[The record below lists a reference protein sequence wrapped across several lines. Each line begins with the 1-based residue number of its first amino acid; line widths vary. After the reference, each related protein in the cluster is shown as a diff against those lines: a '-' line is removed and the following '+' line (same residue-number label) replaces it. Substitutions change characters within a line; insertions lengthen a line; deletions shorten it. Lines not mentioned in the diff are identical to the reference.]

1 MTAADFLVEIGTEEL
16 PPKSLRGLMDAF
28 AAELEREIDE
38 ARLTHGKVCAFASPR
53 RLAVRIDNL
62 AGTQP
67 DRIVEQKGPPL
78 SVAFDAS
85 GKPKAP
91 ALAFASKCG
100 VDVTA
105 LGRTRSD
112 KGEWLSYEAREA
124 GRATAELLPELL
136 QKVLNRLPAP
146 RRMRWGA
153 GEAEF
158 VRPVHW
164 VVLLHGD
171 AVIDAEILGIRSGRQ
186 TRGHRFHADRSID
199 VPKPSAYLEVLEAQG
214 RVIADFER
222 RRAMVSNGVASAA
235 ARAGGKIIGSEDLYD
250 EVAALVEWPVPLVGT
265 FDEAYLTLP
274 RETVI
279 STLTSHQR
287 YFPVADDNGRLL
299 PHFVTVANL
308 ESREP
313 DRVRD
318 GNERVVRPRL
328 ADAAFF
334 WDNDRRTPLADRRA
348 RIADVVFQQGLGTL
362 ADKSARVA
370 ALAVHLANEA
380 GVPAE
385 PVRRAAELS
394 KCDLVTGM
402 VGEFPELQGIMGRYY
417 ALADGEDE
425 AVANAIGEHY
435 QPRFAGDTLPTG
447 PEGRILAIADRLDTI
462 TGAFA
467 IGKKPSGNRDPFALR
482 RAALGVVR
490 LLIESAIDIDLKAAI
505 RIAVEAQPVPQ
516 ADADVLAAEVYAF
529 IAERLRSYIF
539 DRDAR
544 LAAETFD
551 AVLARQPTSLV
562 DFAARLDAVQAFV
575 ALDEAASL
583 AAANKRIGN
592 ILRKSADENGPGRG
606 DAVDDGLFAD
616 AAEVELHRSLASAAE
631 EVAPLLEERDYTRAL
646 RRLARLKRPID
657 SFFDDVLVMADDE
670 RLRANRLA
678 LLGDVRA
685 LFLRVA
691 DISRLAID

>member
-1 MTAADFLVEIGTEEL
+1 MNSADFLVEIGTEEL
-16 PPKSLRGLMDAF
+16 PPKSLRGLMDAL
-28 AAELEREIDE
+28 ATGLEREIDN
-38 ARLTHGKVCAFASPR
+38 ARLTHGKVSAYASPR
-53 RLAVRIDNL
+53 RLAVRIDSL

-78 SVAFDAS
+78 SVAFDTN
-85 GKPKAP
+85 GKPQAP

-124 GRATAELLPELL
+124 GRATPELLPELL
-136 QKVLNRLPAP
+136 QKVLGRLPIP

-186 TRGHRFHADRSID
+186 TRGHRFHADKAID
-199 VPKPSAYLEVLEAQG
+199 VPMPSAYLDVLESQG
-214 RVIADFER
+214 RVIADFEKR
-222 RRAMVSNGVASAA
+222 RGLVVSGVASAA
-235 ARAGGKIIGSEDLYD
+235 AAAGGKIVGGENLYD
-250 EVAALVEWPVPLVGT
+250 EVTALVEWPVPLVGT

-274 RETVI
+274 REAVVA
-279 STLTSHQR
+279 TLAGHQR

-308 ESREP
+308 ESRAP
-313 DRVRD
+313 DRVRA

-334 WDNDRRTPLADRRA
+334 WDNDRRTSLADRRA
-348 RIADVVFQQGLGTL
+348 RIADVVFQQGLGSL

-370 ALAVHLANEA
+370 ALAVRLANEA
-380 GVPAE
+380 GIATG
-385 PVRRAAELS
+385 PVRRAADLS

-402 VGEFPELQGIMGRYY
+402 VGEFPELQGTMGRYF

-435 QPRFAGDTLPTG
+435 QPRFAGDALPTG
-447 PEGRILAIADRLDTI
+447 PEGRILSVADRLDTI
-462 TGAFA
+462 AGAFA
-467 IGKKPSGNRDPFALR
+467 LGKKPSGNRDPFALR
-482 RAALGVVR
+482 RAALGIVR
-490 LLIESAIDIDLKAAI
+490 VLIESGLDADLKAAI
-505 RIAVEAQPVPQ
+505 HVAVDAQPVPET
-516 ADADVLAAEVYAF
+516 DTDVLAAEVYTF
-529 IAERLRSYIF
+529 IAERLRSYLF
-539 DRDAR
+539 DRDAG
-544 LAAETFD
+544 LTVETFD

-575 ALDEAASL
+575 ALEEAASL

-592 ILRKSADENGPGRG
+592 ILRKSADDSGLARG
-606 DAVDDGLFAD
+606 DAVDDRLFAD
-616 AAEVELHRSLASAAE
+616 AAEAELHRSLASAAE
-631 EVAPLLEERDYTRAL
+631 DVAPLLDERDYTRAL

-657 SFFDDVLVMADDE
+657 SFFDDVLVMAEDKS
-670 RLRANRLA
+670 LRANRLA